1 MKFHV
6 LHFHVLHFHVLQ
18 FHAVQLGPSFLCPAI
33 SCPAIWSVIFMSCNF
48 MPWYLVRHFHV
59 LQFHVRHFQR
69 PRCGLCAPASCVYF
83 SFNTSVLIPHSVPI
97 TIASCLRA
105 CLGHHNVPLSSHE
118 SNSQETPGMSF
129 LTTIFVLCNDLRRR
143 FIEDNGHHSFCIR
156 IYLFYRIY

>member
-6 LHFHVLHFHVLQ
+6 LHFHVL
-18 FHAVQLGPSFLCPAI
+18 
-33 SCPAIWSVIFMSCNF
+33 
-48 MPWYLVRHFHV
+48 HFHV

-156 IYLFYRIY
+156 IYLFYRIYWFVASLFMLVFFTNKNLKIYCQRSDERIICNFVSPYRW